1 METEKFAPNVEQ
13 LNFTD
18 EEKHLVAPFF
28 TNLNGGVFGIT
39 FLPPEV
45 IGALCSRTSRA
56 KDDLRAVFLKE
67 FMKPF
72 LEGDSTYSE
81 SLKALVEF
89 LHKYPVEVIFSNP
102 KARDFYITWLAQ
114 FGDDSIA
121 QMAGAHLVFSG
132 ISQIAIKHMEDMRVG
147 LAPIEKST
155 RYVDYSTKVNG
166 SYRYYTDPTLEGMG
180 LKEEY
185 VKAMDGLFETY
196 TELMGQY
203 MEFLKVKFPGEEER
217 VLKTKAFDT
226 LRGLLPM
233 ATLSQVAFFGNG
245 QAFEYMINRSLDHKL
260 GEIRWSAQ
268 KSFEELSKFIPAF
281 LRRVETEPAKV
292 YRNYLSGKSER
303 VREAITKSGYQAHIP
318 TAKEPNVKLLEFDA
332 DGENKII
339 ASLIFKETHEPFE
352 LVLGKVRDMSESQ
365 KEDILKAAIKD
376 RTVKYFK
383 TPRAFENSFLR
394 FEIVMNIGSW
404 RDLHRHRMHTQEKQ
418 LFTIYNGFDV
428 PESLREAGLGGKF
441 IAAIQKT
448 EEVFKKI
455 EAKDKDLAQYATCM
469 AHRVRFMQYQNMR
482 AFFWEAE
489 LRTIAQ
495 GHPDYRD
502 IEKEKVKLV
511 QKIYPLLSKYLLADM
526 GNYDFARRGD
536 TGAIQRKEEE
546 LKKYFSGGK

>member
-1 METEKFAPNVEQ
+1 METEKFAPNVEK

-28 TNLNGGVFGIT
+28 TYLDGGVFGIT

-72 LEGDSTYSE
+72 LEGESAYSE

-121 QMAGAHLVFSG
+121 QMTGAHLVFSG

-166 SYRYYTDPTLEGMG
+166 SYRYYIDPTLESLG

-185 VKAMDGLFETY
+185 LKAMDGLFETY
-196 TELMGQY
+196 AQLMTEF

-217 VLKTKAFDT
+217 VLKTKAFDA

-245 QAFEYMINRSLDHKL
+245 QAFEYMVNRSLDHAL

-292 YRNYLSGKSER
+292 YRKYLSGRSAR
-303 VREAITKSGYQAHIP
+303 VREAITAAGYKAQIP
-318 TAKEPNVKLLEFDA
+318 DKKEPNVKLLEFDV

-339 ASLIFKETHEPFE
+339 AGLIFKETHEPFD
-352 LVLGKVRDMSESQ
+352 LVLGKVRGMSEAQ
-365 KEDILKAAIKD
+365 KEEILKPAIKD

-394 FEIVMNIGSW
+394 FEILMNIGSW

-418 LFTIYNGFDV
+418 LFTIYHGFDV
-428 PESLREAGLGGKF
+428 PEMLKEAGLDGKF
-441 IAAIQKT
+441 ILAIEQA
-448 EEVFKKI
+448 ENIYKKI
-455 EAKDKDLAQYATCM
+455 AVHNADLAQYAVTM
-469 AHRVRFMQYQNMR
+469 AHRVRFVQYQNMR

-495 GHPDYRD
+495 GHPDYRV
-502 IEKEKVKLV
+502 IEQEKVKLV
-511 QKIYPLLSKYLLADM
+511 QKIYPLLSKYLLVDMAD
-526 GNYDFARRGD
+526 YDFARRGD
-536 TGAIQRKEEE
+536 SAAILRKEEE
-546 LKKYFSGGK
+546 LKQHFAKT